1 MRKGTAESSRGD
13 AYAAVLAR
21 AFAGVQ
27 QLDATL
33 NLLRASAIDRE
44 AAELDSHLRQ
54 TRRYVDAVESGL
66 AQLDRRAFLLLQAAA
81 DRQPVVLPKRR
92 PRDGLI
98 DAVATWLMLTLRRW
112 PTEAAE
118 LAVATG
124 RLIEESRTLQPGS
137 RRTVPLGRGFE
148 EQMEDRLR
156 RRFALLPEHQALV
169 AALDEHRQLLLE
181 APDEGLD
188 EIERE
193 VGRELSGPEREWFN
207 AERFAGMLYLVRHD
221 KTEGGQ
227 IRWFLRRDP
236 AQRIVLDRY
245 GAHGHW
251 LVAGDADRRTLARSG
266 TIAARVTDEARAG
279 SDTGWRALIVSGDS
293 TTRADPNAQQLG
305 EPLALDEAHTV
316 AADDMKDGDG
326 AVSIAMI
333 RRGLSPTGVEEAEAA
348 IVAASR
354 ARTQAAREPHRLS
367 YALTVDDE
375 GLALAPADR
384 PRGVRSLGL
393 VSLEAG
399 DDALLDFLDLV
410 GRVADAATI
419 VDRIDDRYDH
429 SEAVRWT
436 RALLTNPPDRPARK
450 PSEDLSD
457 LNVRLVYVPASQ
469 PHPLGGLPLIGL
481 RFVADHLE
489 RAGARADIVSVH
501 AKDFERRLV
510 ELLGADVIGLSVYL
524 TNREEVAKLVK
535 LLRGAGFQG
544 RIVLGGPELRDIDLV
559 GDTVPGWDALIRGE
573 GEAAFPQVLRVL
585 RHLDA
590 GETGQGLALARTL
603 SGVALAHG
611 DLVIMADTATR
622 NAVPE
627 IRCPLPFEWQRQEG
641 GRTLKMNF
649 TRGCPYACGFCPNH
663 QGQKFH
669 SCGPDEIWAF
679 AEMAAADALRLP
691 RAEEVRCAAAI
702 QDALGM
708 EAPPR
713 LRLALNVLL
722 RRPVSSELLERVCAE
737 VHATANGRSTEKV
750 VPNNRH
756 SATAVPGAAPA
767 AESGSSDVTPW
778 HAKRT
783 WLSAKSAALPTFGLD
798 GAKAG
803 HADGSD
809 RSTLEPF
816 ELMTSED
823 NTLVNRAVVLGL
835 MRRRRDSGLAD
846 AVVFNPGQNTVR
858 DLTDRKGGVDTE
870 YVDLLSDS
878 NPFKIVLGVDA
889 TSNPVLRQNH
899 KPYYS
904 IAEAVAVNSALA
916 RRGIEVL
923 NNYILLTPET
933 DLLEAI
939 EAMALFVLLPIRWRD
954 HGPSINLRIT
964 KEPGTQSHDEGLLF
978 APDDS
983 GYDDPLRFPDVE
995 ALLKRWDLDWSVN
1008 SADLPELLWR
1018 VLAED
1023 EDARRLLPL
1032 VVRRWERD
1040 FDDDP
1045 FLVTLAARIRAAW
1058 RPDAALV
1065 EVLREIADVYEEG
1078 WLSGPEPEV
1087 GARAALEPSARDRAE
1102 TDRRAAR
1109 RRSKTARG
1117 VQPAPLPSA
1126 SES

>member
-1 MRKGTAESSRGD
+1 MEDSRCD
-13 AYAAVLAR
+13 AYATVLAHV
-21 AFAGVQ
+21 FAGVQ
-27 QLDATL
+27 QLAGTL
-33 NLLRASAIDRE
+33 NLLRACAIDGE

-66 AQLDRRAFLLLQAAA
+66 AQLDRQGFLLLQAAVE
-81 DRQPVVLPKRR
+81 RPPVHLPKRR

-98 DAVATWLMLTLRRW
+98 DAMATWLMLTLRRW
-112 PTEAAE
+112 PAEAAE

-124 RLIEESRTLQPGS
+124 RLIEESRALQPGS
-137 RRTVPLGRGFE
+137 RRKVPLGRGFE
-148 EQMEDRLR
+148 EQMENRLR
-156 RRFALLPEHQALV
+156 RRFALLPERQGLV
-169 AALDEHRQLLLE
+169 AVLDEHRQRLLE
-181 APDEGLD
+181 APDEGVS

-193 VGRELSGPEREWFN
+193 VGSELSASEREWVS
-207 AERFAGMLYLVRHD
+207 AERFVGMLHVARRS
-221 KTEGGQ
+221 KTEGGH

-236 AQRIVLDRY
+236 SQRIVLDRY

-251 LVAGDADRRTLARSG
+251 LVAGNADRRTLARSG

-279 SDTGWRALIVSGDS
+279 SAIGWRALIVSPDG
-293 TTRADPNAQQLG
+293 TRRVDRDDRSLA
-305 EPLALDEAHTV
+305 EPLLLYEAHSV
-316 AADDMKDGDG
+316 AAADDVNGGDSL
-326 AVSIAMI
+326 SIGTM
-333 RRGLSPTGVEEAEAA
+333 RRELIPAGLEEAEVA
-348 IVAASR
+348 IVAAIR
-354 ARTQAAREPHRLS
+354 AGGKAAHKPRRRS

-375 GLALAPADR
+375 GLELAPTAGAC
-384 PRGVRSLGL
+384 RGRSLGR
-393 VSLEAG
+393 VSLDA
-399 DDALLDFLDLV
+399 DDDVLLDFLDLV
-410 GRVADAATI
+410 GRVADAADV
-419 VDRIDDRYDH
+419 VDRIDDRYGH

-436 RALLTNPPDRPARK
+436 RALLSNLPDRSAGK
-450 PSEDLSD
+450 SSEDLSD

-481 RFVADHLE
+481 GFVADHLE
-489 RAGARADIVSVH
+489 RAGAQAGIVSIP
-501 AKDFERRLV
+501 AKDFEHRLV

-535 LLRGAGFQG
+535 LLRGAGFEG

-559 GDTVPGWDALIRGE
+559 QDTIGGWDALIRGE

-585 RHLDA
+585 RHLEA
-590 GETGQGLALARTL
+590 GEIGQGLALARTL

-611 DLVIMADTATR
+611 DLVIMADTAAR
-622 NAVPE
+622 NAVTE
-627 IRCPLPFEWQRQEG
+627 IRCPLPFEWQRHEG

-663 QGQKFH
+663 QGQRFH
-669 SCGPDEIWAF
+669 SCGPGEIWAF
-679 AEMAAADALRLP
+679 AETAAADALRLP
-691 RAEEVRCAAAI
+691 RAEEVRCAEAI
-702 QDALGM
+702 QDGLGI

-722 RRPVSSELLERVCAE
+722 RRPVSSELLERVCAQIRT
-737 VHATANGRSTEKV
+737 VTDGRSTGMGMASNGHCATTMPV
-750 VPNNRH
+750 VAR
-756 SATAVPGAAPA
+756 A

-783 WLSAKSAALPTFGLD
+783 WLNAKSVALATFGLD
-798 GAKAG
+798 EGDSDAG
-803 HADGSD
+803 D
-809 RSTLEPF
+809 RCTLEPF

-823 NTLVNRAVVLGL
+823 NTLVNREVIVDV
-835 MRRRRDSGLAD
+835 MQRRQASGLAD
-846 AVVFNPGQNTVR
+846 AVIFNPGQNTVR
-858 DLTDRKGGVDTE
+858 DLTDHAGGVDTE
-870 YVDLLSDS
+870 YVDILSDS
-878 NPFKIVLGVDA
+878 NRFKIVLGVDA

-904 IAEAVAVNSALA
+904 IAEAVAVNRALA

-923 NNYILLTPET
+923 NNYILLAPET

-964 KEPGTQSHDEGLLF
+964 KEPGSQSHDEGLLS

-995 ALLKRWDLDWSVN
+995 ALLKRWGLDSSVH

-1023 EDARRLLPL
+1023 DAARRLLPL

-1058 RPDAALV
+1058 RPDAALI
-1065 EVLREIADVYEEG
+1065 EVLREIANAYKERWPHDPEVDVRAA
-1078 WLSGPEPEV
+1078 PEP
-1087 GARAALEPSARDRAE
+1087 STRDRAE
-1102 TDRRAAR
+1102 ADPLAAR
-1109 RRSKTARG
+1109 RRSKAARTA
-1117 VQPAPLPSA
+1117 QSAPLPSIKR
-1126 SES
+1126 